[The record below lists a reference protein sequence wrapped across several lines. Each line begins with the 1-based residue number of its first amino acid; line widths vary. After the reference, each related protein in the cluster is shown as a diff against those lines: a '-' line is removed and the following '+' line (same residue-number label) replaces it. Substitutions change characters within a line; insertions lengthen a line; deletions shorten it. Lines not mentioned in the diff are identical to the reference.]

1 MLAVPL
7 ILSEVL
13 VVNNQQATDS
23 VTLRYTS
30 TPQTSSHFD
39 RYRFSLSDPNI
50 PVKEKL
56 ANDTERKVLKCIVH
70 WFYNIFWILID
81 FIVNTYVI
89 YIGVCYIKLG
99 LFFHLMNR
107 WCESL

>member
-56 ANDTERKVLKCIVH
+56 ANDTERKV
-70 WFYNIFWILID
+70 
-81 FIVNTYVI
+81 
-89 YIGVCYIKLG
+89 IKYTLYHN
-99 LFFHLMNR
+99 LF
-107 WCESL
+107 SQ